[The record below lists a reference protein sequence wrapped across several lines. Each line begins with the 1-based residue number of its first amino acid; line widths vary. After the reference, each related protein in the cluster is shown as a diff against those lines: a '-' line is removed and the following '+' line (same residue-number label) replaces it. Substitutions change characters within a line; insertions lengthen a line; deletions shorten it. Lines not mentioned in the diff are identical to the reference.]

1 MCLRTCSTWPVSTEG
16 CKTFLCCAQAHATQG
31 VCRYAIADGSADTSC
46 ADLYFPLPKMSW
58 TNGIDSDDE
67 NDEDGDGDGSQ
78 VQEEDM
84 TRIPPCYARREI
96 FCSIHF
102 FLAPYG
108 WRSYF
113 QATSKALIL
122 FLVDCHLNMHRLYKF
137 NDGTKSDEK
146 ITVRR
151 PSP

>member
-1 MCLRTCSTWPVSTEG
+1 MLCASARHTGSVPPLLLLMGVLIHRG
-16 CKTFLCCAQAHATQG
+16 QILTFPG
-31 VCRYAIADGSADTSC
+31 ID
-46 ADLYFPLPKMSW
+46 M
-58 TNGIDSDDE
+58 NGIDSDDE
-67 NDEDGDGDGSQ
+67 RDEDSDGDGQEWEGNEDWRGSQ

-102 FLAPYG
+102 FLVPYG